1 MTGQKKIILSKNQAE
16 TLKRHAIQN
25 WPNESCAILFG
36 SNSNEQFLI
45 RDVFLTKNARPSP
58 VNFTI
63 SNEELILAYE
73 EAERKNLE
81 VIAIFHSH
89 PESAAYPSS
98 TDLQYMQV
106 NPVPWIIYSNTNDE
120 LKAFILEST
129 LAHVDVTVL

>member
-16 TLKRHAIQN
+16 ILKKHAIQN

-36 SNSNEQFLI
+36 NNSNEQFLI

-129 LAHVDVTVL
+129 LVHVDVTVL

>member
-36 SNSNEQFLI
+36 NNSNGQFLI

-81 VIAIFHSH
+81 VMAIFHSH
-89 PESAAYPSS
+89 PESTAYPSS

-129 LAHVDVTVL
+129 LVHVDVTVL

>member
-36 SNSNEQFLI
+36 NNSNEQFLI

-129 LAHVDVTVL
+129 LVHVDVTVL

>member
-16 TLKRHAIQN
+16 ILKKHAIQN

-36 SNSNEQFLI
+36 NNSNEQFLI

>member
-25 WPNESCAILFG
+25 RPNESCAILFG
-36 SNSNEQFLI
+36 NNSNGEFLI

-63 SNEELILAYE
+63 SDEELILAYE

-129 LAHVDVTVL
+129 LAHVDMTVL